1 MRRPSLVGPV
11 APQRPPRSRTSPPRR
26 RSARSAFVA
35 SAESPWL
42 VTAMVCLRCPPPDA
56 GPPDRQALPGA
67 KPVRVTKY
75 ISEANR
81 QVPTVSSITPAGAL
95 QTKEDQ
101 RVPASFDDDAT
112 VTWLLHTIV
121 FSCCLVGLVQR
132 TTQRRLHRF
141 LQIAQLGKGLL
152 NRSNHVRARKSRP
165 QNRSK

>member
-11 APQRPPRSRTSPPRR
+11 APQRPPRSRTSPPPR

-75 ISEANR
+75 ISEANG
-81 QVPTVSSITPAGAL
+81 QVPTVSSSIAPAGAL

-112 VTWLLHTIV
+112 ARGYFTQSYSPAVSW
-121 FSCCLVGLVQR
+121 GLFNE
-132 TTQRRLHRF
+132 RRNDACIDF
-141 LQIAQLGKGLL
+141 F
-152 NRSNHVRARKSRP
+152 KSR
-165 QNRSK
+165 NLEKGY